1 MDAKTDFSTFI
12 RTELGGPSQLKPCS
26 EGNSCFILISITS
39 GPCFVSY
46 FPSVVF
52 SLYFMA
58 KVLSTVALFKLRYF
72 HVMHLWTTA
81 VKDMQFCKNRR
92 LDSIT
97 LMSTPAKIAIC
108 HFLPYID
115 YAVLKTIAPLK
126 CIPYTSSWFWHK
138 PFINTCTDCSV
149 KVIQS
154 QPYKPYTHCHHRCFG
169 GVIPMIASNGLS
181 VCRKRNSL
189 TRRRHRLQ
197 EGD

>member
-1 MDAKTDFSTFI
+1 MIKKMDAKTDFSTFI

-26 EGNSCFILISITS
+26 KGNSCFILISTTS
-39 GPCFVSY
+39 GPSEWTQCFVSY

-52 SLYFMA
+52 SLSL
-58 KVLSTVALFKLRYF
+58 KT
-72 HVMHLWTTA
+72 
-81 VKDMQFCKNRR
+81 
-92 LDSIT
+92 
-97 LMSTPAKIAIC
+97 
-108 HFLPYID
+108 
-115 YAVLKTIAPLK
+115 KTIALLK

-138 PFINTCTDCSV
+138 PFINTCTDCCV